1 MHVLIWMKAI
11 FLRHIFRSFEEYFN
25 GRPVVYG
32 CDDHRLRVANS
43 EPQEQ
48 RSAKAKATCG
58 DKKLQLRILLRIQER
73 MSMRMMIW
81 FLILLSFS

>member
-1 MHVLIWMKAI
+1 MYIDKPTI
-11 FLRHIFRSFEEYFN
+11 QEYFY
-25 GRPVVYG
+25 GCPVVYG
-32 CDDHRLRVANS
+32 CDDHRPRLANS

-48 RSAKAKATCG
+48 RSAKAKALCEER
-58 DKKLQLRILLRIQER
+58 KLQLGNLVQIQER